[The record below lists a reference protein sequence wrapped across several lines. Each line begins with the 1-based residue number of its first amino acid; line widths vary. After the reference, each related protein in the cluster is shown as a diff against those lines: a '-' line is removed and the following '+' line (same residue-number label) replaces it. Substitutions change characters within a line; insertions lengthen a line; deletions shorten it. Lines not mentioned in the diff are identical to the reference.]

1 MVAVKNDGIMIEPQ
15 VAEEIMDRIKKGQ
28 GGGGV
33 GLVNIYSRIKLLY
46 GEDSDLIIESEK
58 EETSIIL
65 KLKEG
70 EGLMIT

>member
-1 MVAVKNDGIMIEPQ
+1 MIEPQ

-46 GEDSDLIIESEK
+46 GEDYDLIIESEK